1 MKINISD
8 TTYEAIVAVE
18 PDVSAF
24 LERAARRELSQSRG
38 DERATPRIDAEQAKR
53 RLMQFREKLAGVSSV
68 EFVADSRQGR
78 E

>member
-1 MKINISD
+1 MKISISD

-24 LERAARRELSQSRG
+24 LERAARRELSQANG
-38 DERATPRIDAEQAKR
+38 GKRATPRIDAEQAKQ
-53 RLMQFREKLAGVSSV
+53 RLMQFREKLAGVSAA